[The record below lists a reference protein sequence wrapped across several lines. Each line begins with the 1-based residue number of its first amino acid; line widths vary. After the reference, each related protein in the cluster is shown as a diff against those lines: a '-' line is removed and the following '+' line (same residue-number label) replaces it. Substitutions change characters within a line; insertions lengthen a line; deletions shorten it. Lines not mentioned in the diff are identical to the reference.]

1 MTATPTFLRLPLASF
16 DASLLPVDARVPGSP
31 QFRDAVAKHF
41 VERYAAKGERAA
53 VAVGDDEIHV
63 VVGANG
69 EDPSDAV
76 AVMLRAGRIA
86 DAVPFLEALV
96 RARPDDVEGLYNL
109 GIAHSEL
116 GHYEEAV
123 AHLKRAV
130 ELAPKHAHAWSGLGV
145 ACQRL
150 GQSDLALEAM
160 RQAVDA
166 DREDGYARRNLGGVL
181 LARGQAEEALGHLRR
196 ARQALPHDVQA
207 TYGLATALE
216 EVGGDANLEEAD
228 ELYQVVLE
236 RWPGSKP
243 AELARQARTR
253 IAERQMRSNVGGGL
267 RPDAVMY
274 MLDALHRFDTMSK
287 PDVQRLALEIALK
300 GRAGSTS
307 TIRSRIT
314 RCGRCRASS
323 RACTSCRS
331 CTPRSGESIRR
342 WTRASTC
349 AASTTPR
356 SRLMARGAERVA
368 LARSVGLPLIVV

>member
-1 MTATPTFLRLPLASF
+1 MSATPTFLRLPLASF
-16 DASLLPVDARVPGSP
+16 EASLLPEAARVPGSP
-31 QFRDAVAKHF
+31 QFREAVTRHF

-76 AVMLRAGRIA
+76 AAMLRAGRIA
-86 DAVPFLEALV
+86 DAVPFLETLV

-116 GHYEEAV
+116 GRYDEAV
-123 AHLKRAV
+123 AHLKRVV
-130 ELAPKHAHAWSGLGV
+130 ELAPKHAHAWSGLGI

-160 RQAVDA
+160 RKAVDA
-166 DREDGYARRNLGGVL
+166 DPEDGHARRNLGGVL
-181 LARGQAEEALGHLRR
+181 LARGQSEEALAHLRR

-236 RWPGSKP
+236 R
-243 AELARQARTR
+243 
-253 IAERQMRSNVGGGL
+253 
-267 RPDAVMY
+267 
-274 MLDALHRFDTMSK
+274 
-287 PDVQRLALEIALK
+287 
-300 GRAGSTS
+300 
-307 TIRSRIT
+307 
-314 RCGRCRASS
+314 
-323 RACTSCRS
+323 
-331 CTPRSGESIRR
+331 
-342 WTRASTC
+342 
-349 AASTTPR
+349 
-356 SRLMARGAERVA
+356 
-368 LARSVGLPLIVV
+368 